1 MISTSNFTSK
11 FPIVTFVLLTYV
23 ITWGVWFSLPV
34 FSGSDW
40 TLLSVLV
47 GIGMGP
53 GLAALIMDWLHNKQ
67 PIAITRQWITAF
79 ILVFILIIIINLS
92 SLFTGNASNPVKFS
106 SAIAPGF
113 SFTGVFGSMLA
124 AGVCAFIF
132 ASCVTSKNENMR
144 KISAM
149 NAPVRWWCLALFMP
163 ALFYLLGYLFLW
175 VTGQEF
181 SFFLDPDLTL
191 SSWILYSVRSIL
203 FTLLIV
209 AVGEEVGWRGWM
221 LPKLLQQY
229 NPLQSSII
237 LGLVWG
243 GWHFPLFF
251 NGFYSHSPESIIG
264 YLLIGPVY
272 AILYTWFYIRT
283 GGNLLLVIVLHTMM
297 NSTDLIL
304 APSPSV
310 AFILLLVIG
319 LIITDKM
326 WCIRSSN
333 SSSG

>member
-11 FPIVTFVLLTYV
+11 CPIITFVLLTYV

-34 FSGSDW
+34 FVGSDW

-53 GLAALIMDWLHNKQ
+53 GLAALIMDWLHNRQ
-67 PIAITRQWITAF
+67 SIAITHQWIKAF
-79 ILVFILIIIINLS
+79 ILIFILIATINLS
-92 SLFTGNASNPVKFS
+92 SLVTGNASNPIKFS
-106 SAIAPGF
+106 CVVAPGF
-113 SFTGVFGSMLA
+113 SFIGVLGSMLTA
-124 AGVCAFIF
+124 VVCAFIF
-132 ASCVTSKNENMR
+132 ASCVTSRNKNMR
-144 KISAM
+144 KISAV
-149 NAPVRWWCLALFMP
+149 NAPIRWWCLALFMP
-163 ALFYLLGYLFLW
+163 VLFYLLGYLFLW
-175 VTGQEF
+175 ATGQEF
-181 SFFLDPDLTL
+181 SLFLDPDLTL
-191 SSWILYSVRSIL
+191 SSWILFSLRSIL

-251 NGFYSHSPESIIG
+251 NGFYSNSPESIIG

-272 AILYTWFYIRT
+272 AILYAWFYLRT

-297 NSTDLIL
+297 NSIDLIL
-304 APSPSV
+304 APSPSIT
-310 AFILLLVIG
+310 FIFLLVIG

-326 WCIRSSN
+326 WRIRTDFEK
-333 SSSG
+333 